1 MPLIYQNYIFAGMS
15 PYEVKTFSLMCDQP
29 EFSPWEIIFQEGDE
43 GNGMCYIID
52 YWEVK
57 VMKNGEEIT
66 RIGMGDIFGEIALVT
81 DTNRTATIIA
91 TEMTKVFSFSKD
103 EFIALAK
110 KSPKYKEIQREILRR
125 IWGK

>member
-1 MPLIYQNYIFAGMS
+1 
-15 PYEVKTFSLMCDQP
+15 
-29 EFSPWEIIFQEGDE
+29 
-43 GNGMCYIID
+43 
-52 YWEVK
+52 
-57 VMKNGEEIT
+57 MKNGEEIT

-125 IWGK
+125 I